1 MEKNC
6 KYILWD
12 LDGTLTDPMI
22 GITTCV
28 QYALRHLGIEV
39 KDLQELCP
47 FIGPPLLDSF
57 QEFYRLSEAQAQEA
71 ILKYRERF
79 ATVGWLENEVYPGMP
94 ELLDR
99 LCQAGKTMMVA
110 TSKPEVFARKILDHF
125 QLAAYF
131 SFVGGATLDGVRS
144 TKEEVIDY
152 VLKTKEVVSL
162 SEVIMVGDRK
172 FVISSG
178 EACGSEFGWVCIW
191 IWLPGRTGNCW
202 GGLCGRFDRGA
213 TELTFTVNECA
224 SCRLWSLSVGITS
237 DSNPVMLDYRISIAP

>member
-71 ILKYRERF
+71 ILKY
-79 ATVGWLENEVYPGMP
+79 PGMP

-152 VLKTKEVVSL
+152 VLKTNEVVSL

-172 FVISSG
+172 FDI
-178 EACGSEFGWVCIW
+178 
-191 IWLPGRTGNCW
+191 L
-202 GGLCGRFDRGA
+202 GA
-213 TELTFTVNECA
+213 KHAGV
-224 SCRLWSLSVGITS
+224 SSVGCVYGYGSREELETAGADYVV
-237 DSNPVMLDYRISIAP
+237 DSIGELQNLLLP

>member
-172 FVISSG
+172 FDI
-178 EACGSEFGWVCIW
+178 
-191 IWLPGRTGNCW
+191 L
-202 GGLCGRFDRGA
+202 GA
-213 TELTFTVNECA
+213 KHAGV
-224 SCRLWSLSVGITS
+224 SSVGCVYGY
-237 DSNPVMLDYRISIAP
+237 DSREELETAGADYVVDSIGELQNLLLP

>member
-1 MEKNC
+1 M
-6 KYILWD
+6 KYSTVLFD
-12 LDGTLTDPMI
+12 LDGTLTDPVQ
-22 GITTCV
+22 GICGSV
-28 QYALRHLGIEV
+28 RYALEKAGRPVGPIENYH
-39 KDLQELCP
+39 KY
-47 FIGPPLLDSF
+47 IGPPLLHSF
-57 QEFYRLSEAQAQEA
+57 EVYANATPEEAQE
-71 ILKYRERF
+71 LLGYYRERF
-79 ATVGWLENEVYPGMP
+79 STVGLFENEVYPGMP

-172 FVISSG
+172 FDI
-178 EACGSEFGWVCIW
+178 
-191 IWLPGRTGNCW
+191 L
-202 GGLCGRFDRGA
+202 GA
-213 TELTFTVNECA
+213 KHAGV
-224 SCRLWSLSVGITS
+224 SSVGCVYGYGSREELETAGADYVV
-237 DSNPVMLDYRISIAP
+237 DSIGELQNLLLP

>member
-1 MEKNC
+1 M
-6 KYILWD
+6 
-12 LDGTLTDPMI
+12 
-22 GITTCV
+22 
-28 QYALRHLGIEV
+28 
-39 KDLQELCP
+39 
-47 FIGPPLLDSF
+47 LDSF

-152 VLKTKEVVSL
+152 VLKTNEVVSL

-172 FVISSG
+172 FDI
-178 EACGSEFGWVCIW
+178 
-191 IWLPGRTGNCW
+191 L
-202 GGLCGRFDRGA
+202 GA
-213 TELTFTVNECA
+213 KHAGV
-224 SCRLWSLSVGITS
+224 SSVGCVYGYGSREELETAGADYVV
-237 DSNPVMLDYRISIAP
+237 DSIGELQNLLLP

>member
-1 MEKNC
+1 M
-6 KYILWD
+6 KYSTVLFD
-12 LDGTLTDPMI
+12 LDGTLTDPVQ
-22 GITTCV
+22 GICGSV
-28 QYALRHLGIEV
+28 RYALEKAGRPVGPIESYH
-39 KDLQELCP
+39 KY
-47 FIGPPLLDSF
+47 IGPPLLRSF
-57 QEFYRLSEAQAQEA
+57 EVYANATPEEAQE
-71 ILKYRERF
+71 LLGYYRERF
-79 ATVGWLENEVYPGMP
+79 STVGLFENEVYPGMP

-172 FVISSG
+172 FDI
-178 EACGSEFGWVCIW
+178 
-191 IWLPGRTGNCW
+191 L
-202 GGLCGRFDRGA
+202 GA
-213 TELTFTVNECA
+213 KHAGV
-224 SCRLWSLSVGITS
+224 SSVGCVYGYGSREELETAGADYVV
-237 DSNPVMLDYRISIAP
+237 DSIGELQNLLLP